1 MGAAIGVFKSLKT
14 IDYAHTV
21 IWVLIGVG
29 GALGAMARHG
39 INVLIHQRF
48 LALRFPIG
56 IVAVNVLGSFVI
68 GLLGGL
74 IAGERVLISYP
85 TRTFLIVGVLGGF
98 TTFSSFSFDTLALAR
113 EGFAAQA
120 FWNVIGQVGLSLA
133 AVWLGFV
140 LGISKS

>member
-1 MGAAIGVFKSLKT
+1 LGAAIGVFKSLKT

-74 IAGERVLISYP
+74 IAGERVSLSYP